1 MDGLLKRRVN
11 ASSSDSTGR
20 VLDYDT
26 FINEKE
32 NQVIELEKKIQNLEE
47 KLRVA
52 KKRECLL
59 EDEVGRLNLAL
70 RTVQTT
76 NVSKAE
82 IEKLCVGAVQV
93 HEAERKYA
101 SLRDQMGNFA
111 SLFRGQMDKLRS
123 SGIKFEHEAT
133 LD

>member
-32 NQVIELEKKIQNLEE
+32 NQVVELEKKIQNLEE

-70 RTVQTT
+70 RAVQTT

-82 IEKLCVGAVQV
+82 IEKLCVGVVQV
-93 HEAERKYA
+93 NDA
-101 SLRDQMGNFA
+101 
-111 SLFRGQMDKLRS
+111 
-123 SGIKFEHEAT
+123 
-133 LD
+133 